1 MIAGIG
7 EPRRSGDRRV
17 RVTAGMHR
25 TSAVVVGA
33 GHAGLA
39 VSRCLAASSIDHVV
53 IERGE
58 VAHSWRT
65 ERWDSLRLLTPNWQA
80 RVPGLAYDGDDPD
93 GFMDV
98 AEVVA
103 FLERYARLVDP
114 PLETRTT
121 VGSVRPNGAGYEVV
135 TDRGVWRSATVVLA
149 SGGCNLPK
157 VPPFAAALPRSVES
171 VTPMDYRRPAALPSG
186 GVLVV
191 GASATG
197 VQIADEVHRSGRP
210 VTLAVGE
217 HVRMPRTYRGKDI
230 LWWMDRTGLHDE
242 RYDEVDD
249 IVRAR
254 RVPAPQLVGTPE
266 RATLDLNAL
275 TGQGVR
281 LVGRLAGFTGGRAQF
296 SGSLRHK
303 CTLADLK
310 LGRLLDTI
318 DEWIAEHGLDGEV
331 EPAHRF
337 APTRVEES
345 PPLVLDLAGEGIGTV
360 IWATGFEPDHS
371 WLHVPV
377 LDRRGRLRHDGG
389 VVCGAPGLYR
399 IGLNFLRRRKSS
411 FIHGAGDDA
420 RDLVGK
426 LAAHIG
432 ARSPAEGEQGPA
444 APRQGRVG
452 RRAAGRTSGA

>member
-1 MIAGIG
+1 MSAGV
-7 EPRRSGDRRV
+7 P
-17 RVTAGMHR
+17 R
-25 TSAVVVGA
+25 TSALVVGA

-39 VSRCLAASSIDHVV
+39 VSHHLAACSIDHMVV
-53 IERGE
+53 ERGE
-58 VAHSWRT
+58 AVGHSWRT

-80 RVPGLAYDGDDPD
+80 RLPGLAYDGDDPD
-93 GFMDV
+93 GFMDM
-98 AEVVA
+98 AEVVE

-114 PLETRTT
+114 PLETGTA
-121 VGSVRPNGAGYEVV
+121 VESVRRKGAGYEVV
-135 TDRGVWRSATVVLA
+135 TDRGVWHAATVVLA
-149 SGGCNLPK
+149 SGGFNVAK
-157 VPPFAAALPRSVES
+157 VPPFAGALPGSIES
-171 VTPMDYRRPAALPSG
+171 VTPIGYRRPSALRDG

-275 TGQGVR
+275 TGEGVR
-281 LVGRLAGFTGGRAQF
+281 LVGRLVGFADGGRAQF
-296 SGSLRHK
+296 SGSLRNK
-303 CTLADLK
+303 CSLADLK
-310 LGRLLDTI
+310 LGRLLGAI
-318 DEWIAEHGLDGEV
+318 DEWIAGHGREGEV
-331 EPAHRF
+331 EPSERF

-345 PPLVLDLAGEGIGTV
+345 PPLVLDLAREGIRTV
-360 IWATGFEPDHS
+360 IWATGYEPDHS

-377 LDRRGRLRHDGG
+377 LDHRGRLRHDGG
-389 VVCGAPGLYR
+389 VVSGAPGLYR

-411 FIHGAGDDA
+411 FIHGADDDA
-420 RDLVGK
+420 RDLVDH
-426 LAAHIG
+426 LAGHLG
-432 ARSPAEGEQGPA
+432 ARAPAKVA
-444 APRQGRVG
+444 
-452 RRAAGRTSGA
+452 

>member
-1 MIAGIG
+1 MSAGV
-7 EPRRSGDRRV
+7 P
-17 RVTAGMHR
+17 R
-25 TSAVVVGA
+25 TSALVVGA

-39 VSRCLAASSIDHVV
+39 VSHYLAACSIDHLVV
-53 IERGE
+53 ERGE
-58 VAHSWRT
+58 VGHSWRT

-93 GFMDV
+93 GFMDM
-98 AEVVA
+98 AEVVE

-121 VGSVRPNGAGYEVV
+121 VESVRRKGTGYEVV
-135 TDRGVWRSATVVLA
+135 TDRGVWHAAAVVLA

-157 VPPFAAALPRSVES
+157 VPAFAAALPSSVES
-171 VTPMDYRRPAALPSG
+171 VTPFGLSPSRRPPEG

-217 HVRMPRTYRGKDI
+217 HVRMPRTWRGKDI

-275 TGQGVR
+275 TGEGFAWWAASWGSR
-281 LVGRLAGFTGGRAQF
+281 TAGRHSSRA
-296 SGSLRHK
+296 
-303 CTLADLK
+303 
-310 LGRLLDTI
+310 
-318 DEWIAEHGLDGEV
+318 
-331 EPAHRF
+331 RF
-337 APTRVEES
+337 ATSAAS
-345 PPLVLDLAGEGIGTV
+345 PI
-360 IWATGFEPDHS
+360 
-371 WLHVPV
+371 
-377 LDRRGRLRHDGG
+377 
-389 VVCGAPGLYR
+389 
-399 IGLNFLRRRKSS
+399 
-411 FIHGAGDDA
+411 
-420 RDLVGK
+420 
-426 LAAHIG
+426 
-432 ARSPAEGEQGPA
+432 
-444 APRQGRVG
+444 
-452 RRAAGRTSGA
+452 